1 MRGLAAYAGMM
12 LRLQFRYRL
21 AVFYSFLFPL
31 IFLAAFRIFYRW
43 DWIQSSGVGHL
54 GELLVVAIL
63 GGTCFG
69 LPVTM
74 VSERERGVWRR
85 YRLLPTPIWSLVG
98 GAVGRADVRPTRP
111 VQVSEGSVGVRAGP
125 DRCPNRSG
133 PADFIAVDVVES
145 AGIAGH
151 QGPFARDPDWIIDAV
166 RRANLPSG

>member
-69 LPVTM
+69 LPDRKST
-74 VSERERGVWRR
+74 
-85 YRLLPTPIWSLVG
+85 RLNSSHTDISRMPS
-98 GAVGRADVRPTRP
+98 
-111 VQVSEGSVGVRAGP
+111 
-125 DRCPNRSG
+125 
-133 PADFIAVDVVES
+133 S
-145 AGIAGH
+145 A
-151 QGPFARDPDWIIDAV
+151 
-166 RRANLPSG
+166 